1 MESMHSTSRLARWV
15 PFYYGWVVVGAVGL
29 TVGLSTAV
37 AGAVFSIF
45 IEPWSDEF
53 GWSRT
58 AIVGAFSFGTVLAAV
73 AGPVVGRATDRY
85 GGRVILGGGAL
96 LIGGSLIS
104 LAFVTTLPLF
114 YMAFAAGRG
123 AMMNVQNLASPTVV
137 ANWFVRRRAFATA
150 VMLSGNTVGM
160 GLWPLL
166 AGIVLAA
173 HGWRVAILVLGV
185 IVSVLAVVPLVLI
198 VARRPEHIGLQPDG
212 SPAVTDELSGGSKP
226 FIEQQW
232 TARQAVRTRAFW
244 LLMAAQAAAVIVG
257 GGSGVHRVPF
267 FVGRGLADGWVG
279 PMLLVWAIGLAIGG
293 FVAAWSSKYMPNR
306 RVIWAS
312 MMGTGITMLLIL
324 RVPADG
330 TVLLFALVEGA
341 FTGGIFA
348 MLPVIYADYYGRGS
362 IGTIRGWTHPVVM
375 VALAAGPLYGA
386 VIFDALDSYTWVFVS
401 FGAVLIGGSAAA
413 WFAVPPE
420 LPVDTRVR

>member
-1 MESMHSTSRLARWV
+1 MHSTSRLARWV

-29 TVGLSTAV
+29 TLGTSTAV
-37 AGAVFSIF
+37 AGAVFSLF
-45 IEPWSDEF
+45 VEPWSDEF

-58 AIVGAFSFGTVLAAV
+58 AIVGAFSFATVLAAV

-96 LIGGSLIS
+96 LIGGSLIA
-104 LAFVTTLPLF
+104 LAFVTTLALF
-114 YMAFAAGRG
+114 YMAFAVGRV
-123 AMMNVQNLASPTVV
+123 AMMNMQNLASPTVV
-137 ANWFVRRRAFATA
+137 ANWFVRRRAFVMA

-166 AGIVLAA
+166 GGIVLAA
-173 HGWRVAILVLGV
+173 HGWRVAILVLGG

-257 GGSGVHRVPF
+257 AGVGVHRVPF

-279 PMLLVWAIGLAIGG
+279 PMLLVSAIGMAIGG

-401 FGAVLIGGSAAA
+401 FAAVVIGGSAAA

>member
-1 MESMHSTSRLARWV
+1 MQPTPKIVARF
-15 PFYYGWVVVGAVGL
+15 PFYYGWIIVA
-29 TVGLSTAV
+29 AV
-37 AGAVFSIF
+37 ALSMTASSATAAPVFSIF

-104 LAFVTTLPLF
+104 LAFVTTLALF
-114 YMAFAAGRG
+114 YIAFAAGRG

-137 ANWFVRRRAFATA
+137 ATWFIRRRAFATA

-212 SPAVTDELSGGSKP
+212 SPVVTDELSGGSRP

-244 LLMAAQAAAVIVG
+244 LLMAAQATAVIVG

-293 FVAAWSSKYMPNR
+293 FVAVWSSKYMPKR
-306 RVIWAS
+306 LVIWAF
-312 MMGTGITMLLIL
+312 MTGTGITMLLIL

-330 TVLLFALVEGA
+330 TVLLFALVEGV

-386 VIFDALDSYTWVFVS
+386 VIFDALDSYTWMFVS

-413 WFAVPPE
+413 WFAAPPE
-420 LPVDTRVR
+420 LPGDTRVL

>member
-29 TVGLSTAV
+29 TMGLSTV
-37 AGAVFSIF
+37 VTGVVFSIF

-58 AIVGAFSFGTVLAAV
+58 AIVGAFSFATVLAAV
-73 AGPVVGRATDRY
+73 AGPVVGRATDRH

-96 LIGGSLIS
+96 LIGGALIS
-104 LAFVTTLPLF
+104 LAFVTTLALF
-114 YMAFAAGRG
+114 YMAFAVGRV
-123 AMMNVQNLASPTVV
+123 AMMNMQNLASPTVV
-137 ANWFVRRRAFATA
+137 ANWFVRRRAFVMA

-173 HGWRVAILVLGV
+173 HGWRVAILVLGG

-212 SPAVTDELSGGSKP
+212 SPAVTDELSGESEP

-257 GGSGVHRVPF
+257 AGVGVHRVPF
-267 FVGRGLADGWVG
+267 FVGRGLADGWIG
-279 PMLLVWAIGLAIGG
+279 PMLLVSAIGMAIGG

-401 FGAVLIGGSAAA
+401 FAAVVIGGSAAA

-420 LPVDTRVR
+420 SPIDTRVR

>member
-1 MESMHSTSRLARWV
+1 MHSTSRFAGWV
-15 PFYYGWVVVGAVGL
+15 PFYYGWVVIGAVGL
-29 TVGLSTAV
+29 TVGLSNTV

-58 AIVGAFSFGTVLAAV
+58 AIVGAFSFATVLAAV

-104 LAFVTTLPLF
+104 LAFVTTLALF
-114 YMAFAAGRG
+114 YMVFAVGRV
-123 AMMNVQNLASPTVV
+123 AMMNIENLASPTVV
-137 ANWFVRRRAFATA
+137 ANWFVRRRAFVTA
-150 VMLSGNTVGM
+150 VMFNGNNMGM

-166 AGIVLAA
+166 AGSVLAA
-173 HGWRVAILVLGV
+173 HGWRVATLVVGV
-185 IVSVLAVVPLVLI
+185 TVSVLAVVPLVLI
-198 VARRPEHIGLQPDG
+198 VARRPEDIGLQPDG
-212 SPAVTDELSGGSKP
+212 SPAVTDGLSGGSRP

-244 LLMAAQAAAVIVG
+244 LLMAAHAAAMIVG

-279 PMLLVWAIGLAIGG
+279 PMLLVWAIGLTIGG
-293 FVAAWSSKYMPNR
+293 FVAAWSSQYVPKR
-306 RVIWAS
+306 RVIWAF
-312 MMGTGITMLLIL
+312 MTGTGITILLIL

-341 FTGGIFA
+341 FTGGTFA
-348 MLPVIYADYYGRGS
+348 MLPVVYADYYGRGS

-375 VALAAGPLYGA
+375 VANAAGPLYGG
-386 VIFDALDSYTWVFVS
+386 VIFDALDSYTWVFVT

-413 WFAVPPE
+413 WFAVPPG
-420 LPVDTRVR
+420 PPIDTRVR